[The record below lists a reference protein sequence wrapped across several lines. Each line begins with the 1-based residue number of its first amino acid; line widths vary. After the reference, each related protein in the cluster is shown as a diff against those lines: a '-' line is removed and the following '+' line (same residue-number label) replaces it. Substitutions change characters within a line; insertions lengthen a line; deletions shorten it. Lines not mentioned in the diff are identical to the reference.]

1 MIEKQEILQKLN
13 AVLESKI
20 NYKEAYEWALKII
33 ITPEYD
39 ELCKKNKLL
48 ADAIHALF
56 CLHDEDPQFNTSME
70 ELIYYRDRLLSE
82 KTQRQCTEQ
91 P

>member
-13 AVLESKI
+13 AVLESEK

-33 ITPEYD
+33 ITPAYD
-39 ELCKKNKLL
+39 ELCKKNKLF

-56 CLHDEDPQFNTSME
+56 CLHDENPQFNTSRE
-70 ELIYYRDRLLSE
+70 ELIYYRDRLSNSG
-82 KTQRQCTEQ
+82 
-91 P
+91 